1 MTGPSLDELG
11 ERICILGPS
20 NAGKSTLAQ
29 AIGRQRQ
36 LPVVHLD
43 QLYHLPNS
51 DWVPRPTRDFW
62 RLHDEAIAQE
72 RWVMDGN
79 YSAARELIWPRATHI
94 VWLNYSRPRVFAQVL
109 QRTVR
114 RGWSRAPLW
123 AGNRESLRKAFLSRD
138 SILLWSL
145 TTFTKNRRRYADL
158 RASGA
163 YAQAQWV
170 ELRTPQQARAWVADL
185 ARRG

>member
-1 MTGPSLDELG
+1 MTEPSLDELG
-11 ERICILGPS
+11 GRICILGPS

-51 DWVPRPTRDFW
+51 DWVARPTRDFW

-79 YSAARELIWPRATHI
+79 YSNCTPQRLARATGLILLELPTLTSLLRYLRRCWFERERAGALAGGRDSVKWDMLRHIAVVTPKNRPKRLAFYDNATMPKLLLATPRELQQFYEREG
-94 VWLNYSRPRVFAQVL
+94 L
-109 QRTVR
+109 R
-114 RGWSRAPLW
+114 R
-123 AGNRESLRKAFLSRD
+123 
-138 SILLWSL
+138 
-145 TTFTKNRRRYADL
+145 
-158 RASGA
+158 
-163 YAQAQWV
+163 
-170 ELRTPQQARAWVADL
+170 
-185 ARRG
+185 

>member
-1 MTGPSLDELG
+1 M
-11 ERICILGPS
+11 RIIVIGTS
-20 NAGKSTLAQ
+20 GSGKSTLA
-29 AIGRQRQ
+29 AELARV
-36 LPVVHLD
+36 L
-43 QLYHLPNS
+43 HLPRTELDALYWGPGWAPN
-51 DWVPRPTRDFW
+51 PT
-62 RLHDEAIAQE
+62 AQFLADVQAAAAGE

-109 QRTVR
+109 RRTVR

-145 TTFTKNRRRYADL
+145 TTFTKNRRRYGAL
-158 RASGA
+158 HSSGT
-163 YAQAQWV
+163 YPQAQRV
-170 ELRTPQQARAWVADL
+170 ELRTRRRAPPCVSDL